1 MTISKEV
8 LSLSDLLKNEMVL
21 SEDKTMITINE
32 KGIVEALSNQGL
44 ELDVVNKVHDVTKN
58 IFNASLHAAGQIIED
73 QVFNDD
79 SLPEQHT
86 TVFHMNQFQNDNF
99 THSFNRTP
107 EGIEVYSVYD
117 QVLEGNDYKAISND
131 LRERFKVVL

>member
-8 LSLSDLLKNEMVL
+8 LSLSELLKNEMVL

-32 KGIVEALSNQGL
+32 KGIVEALKVEGL

-73 QVFNDD
+73 QVFNDE

-86 TVFHMNQFQNDNF
+86 TVFHMNQFKNDLF

-107 EGIEVYSVYD
+107 EGLEIYSVYD
-117 QVLEGNDYKAISND
+117 QALEGNDYKAISHE
-131 LRERFKVVL
+131 LKERFKVVL

>member
-1 MTISKEV
+1 
-8 LSLSDLLKNEMVL
+8 
-21 SEDKTMITINE
+21 
-32 KGIVEALSNQGL
+32 
-44 ELDVVNKVHDVTKN
+44 
-58 IFNASLHAAGQIIED
+58 
-73 QVFNDD
+73 
-79 SLPEQHT
+79 
-86 TVFHMNQFQNDNF
+86 MNQFQNDNF